1 MKTKTKT
8 KKALVYSSV
17 GLGDGLL
24 FLIISNN
31 LSKNGY
37 VVDTYHPFLDQMDDW
52 FKYTSIKSYPKDV
65 EAFKNKLDEYD
76 LIVINSD
83 YESLNKDL
91 IKYTKEHLSEK
102 TYELHPS
109 TCKGKNPPIGD
120 LKFDFTRS
128 VVENLAIFC
137 ENDLNLKDVKSSNE
151 ITTLHGLQ
159 YRKFSKRVAIHPSSK
174 DIEKNW
180 PKKNFESLS
189 QKLKLLGYEPYFIIA
204 KHEKDEFKDFL
215 KKDVEMPAFNNLDEI
230 ASFIYESAFFIGND
244 SGIAHLASSLK
255 TPTLTIFSTKRK
267 QRFWKP
273 NFYLDK
279 TVVSWPLLNIKGLR
293 LREKYWKKTIS
304 VNRVLKNFQKL
315 VKDHETKI
323 L

>member
-1 MKTKTKT
+1 MKTKT

-37 VVDTYHPFLDQMDDW
+37 AVDTYHPFLSEMNES
-52 FKYTSIKSYPKDV
+52 FKYTSIKSYPKDI
-65 EAFKNKLDEYD
+65 EAFKKSLESYD
-76 LIVINSD
+76 LIIINSD
-83 YESLNKDL
+83 YESLNKEL
-91 IKYTKEHLSEK
+91 IKYTKKHLKEK

-120 LKFDFTRS
+120 LRFDFTMS
-128 VVENLAIFC
+128 VVENLTIFC

-151 ITTLHGLQ
+151 ISTLEGLQ

-180 PKKNFESLS
+180 PKKNFESLF
-189 QKLKLLGYEPYFIIA
+189 QKLKFLGYEPYFIIA
-204 KHEKDEFKDFL
+204 KHEREQFSDLKDIAK
-215 KKDVEMPAFNNLDEI
+215 VEIPTFNNLNEM

-244 SGIAHLASSLK
+244 SGVAHLASSLK
-255 TPTLTIFSTKRK
+255 IPTLTIFSTKRK

-273 NFYLDK
+273 NFYK
-279 TVVSWPLLNIKGLR
+279 SRTVVSWPLLNIKGLR

-304 VNRVLKNFQKL
+304 VNRVLKSFQKL
-315 VKDHETKI
+315 VKDHERKK